1 MAASTSALYRML
13 SSSWELLQGV
23 DPELVSSCLQDT
35 ERLDLKSGD
44 LLLSPDKENDKVYLI
59 LSGSL
64 QVHLDSL
71 TNAPLTKLPQGS
83 CVGEMSIIEDRDPS
97 AYVVAAEDS
106 HLVVISR
113 QLLWTLINK
122 SHNFARNLLAV
133 LSSRVR
139 FDNQVI
145 MDNVGALKQ
154 FERNAITDAL
164 TNLKNRH
171 WMEDMFRRKMKRCQ
185 TDADPACL
193 GIVDVDYFKRFN
205 DRFGHLAGDEAL
217 CFVATS
223 LRGQFRPTDMIARYG
238 GDEFVVLLPQT
249 KIEQALQCGERVR
262 KAVEEGDPLGEE
274 GPPFKVTIS
283 MGFSEMQPGD
293 VLETLLQRADTALY
307 RAKLS
312 GRNQIAG

>member
-13 SSSWELLQGV
+13 STSMQLFHEV
-23 DPELVSSCLQDT
+23 EPELVSSCLQDT
-35 ERLDLKSGD
+35 ERLDLKAGD
-44 LLLSPDKENDKVYLI
+44 LLLSPDKENDKVYLV

-71 TNAPLTKLPQGS
+71 SNAPLTKLPQGS
-83 CVGEMSIIEDRDPS
+83 CAGEMSIIEDKDPS
-97 AYVVAAEDS
+97 AYVVAAEDT
-106 HLVVISR
+106 HLVVISHET
-113 QLLWTLINK
+113 LWTLVNT
-122 SHNFARNLLAV
+122 SHAFARNLLVV

-139 FDNQVI
+139 FDNKIIV
-145 MDNVGALKQ
+145 DNVGALKQ

-171 WMEDMFRRKMKRCQ
+171 WMEDMFRRKIKRCQ
-185 TDADPACL
+185 TDTDPACL

-205 DRFGHLAGDEAL
+205 DRYGHLAGDEAL
-217 CFVATS
+217 CFVADS

-238 GDEFVVLLPQT
+238 GDEFVVLLPDT

-262 KAVEEGDPLGEE
+262 KAVEEGDPLGDQ

-293 VLETLLQRADTALY
+293 VLETLLQRADSALY
-307 RAKLS
+307 KAKLS